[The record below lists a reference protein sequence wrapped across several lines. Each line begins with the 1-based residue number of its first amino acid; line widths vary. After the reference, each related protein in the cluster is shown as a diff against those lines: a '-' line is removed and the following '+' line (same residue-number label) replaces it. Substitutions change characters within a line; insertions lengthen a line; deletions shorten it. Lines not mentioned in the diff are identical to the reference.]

1 MNTEEIQ
8 ELVTRVK
15 TPLVGRFP
23 KLNSS
28 HEGMAIIRLQSD
40 KLWESVK
47 SPHFQSDPS
56 LVKELQRQAACVSA
70 AALHFLDSVCGVT
83 NSMELAFTELAQAEN
98 KFGAFN
104 SQWEGFFVLQE
115 EIDELWDVV
124 KLNVK
129 NITVSDGVDTTD
141 ATAVLEYQTNKRQ
154 ELLKEEA
161 VQVAAMG
168 IRFIKCLQEPA
179 SETTEA

>member
-1 MNTEEIQ
+1 MNAEEIQ

-15 TPLVGRFP
+15 IPLVSKFL

-28 HEGMAIIRLQSD
+28 HEGMAVIRLYSD

-47 SPHFQSDPS
+47 NSYFQSNPS
-56 LVKELQRQAACVSA
+56 LVGELQRQAACVSA

-83 NSMELAFTELAQAEN
+83 NSMELVFTELAQAES

-124 KLNVK
+124 KLNAK
-129 NITVSDGVDTTD
+129 NISVDDTID
-141 ATAVLEYQTNKRQ
+141 VNDEVAVLEYQNNKRQ

-168 IRFIKCLQEPA
+168 IRFIKCLRVGN
-179 SETTEA
+179 SFRNH